1 MKKGFTTIKRLLSL
15 IMVFAMVLTLMPTVA
30 FAAESETRII
40 YLDTGGST
48 LWDQTDAWF
57 TAWVWGSNATAD
69 AWYTLT
75 DVNGTV
81 YRAEIPA
88 DYTNIIFCRMDPSQ
102 TDPSWDNGLWNQTD
116 DLTIDEDN
124 YYTITGWGGADGEWS
139 DDEPTLTIAG
149 TISAAGWDPAS
160 GEKLTDADE
169 DGIYEY
175 TYTNVSA
182 DTYEFKVTDGTLDNS
197 WGNGSG
203 NYTVSVAYSGSTVA
217 IKFNAEKKTITTV
230 VTPPSYGVT
239 FNGTGVT
246 SNGAAKA
253 TAGSD
258 YTATLTAAE
267 GYALPET
274 VTVTVGGTAINT
286 HTFEDGVL
294 TIPAASVTGAI
305 GITAEGVKEQQGV
318 TVYCINS
325 SKWDTVAAYGWI
337 EGGAGTAW
345 PGVVMTKTDKT
356 VNGFDVY
363 SITFDT
369 EYTNIIFNNNNNGSQ
384 TPDLTLENGKYYDV
398 KNGTWYASL
407 SDVPAVDPLATDRY
421 LVGSFN
427 GWSTTANEFKLDAE
441 NSKTGYVSLELAAE
455 TAYEFKVIQEGTWT
469 SCDTS
474 ITGTVSD
481 LAFSSSVSGN
491 VKLTTTIAGIYVFA
505 FNTDTSKLS
514 VTYPAALPAEYD
526 VTFNG
531 TNVTSDGAAKA
542 TAGSDY
548 TATLTA
554 AEGYALPE
562 TITVKCGETDAVH
575 TYNSTTGELKI
586 SAANITGDITITAE
600 GVEEE
605 TESSTI
611 TVYFRND
618 WLWTDVCVYYWDANG
633 NNSWPGQTMTKV
645 DTVATS
651 DGERDVYSATIPANV
666 TGIIFNGIKNDD
678 SSSRDQ
684 TPNIEDAIADGNA
697 YYIYWD
703 GTNNKNAYSTFAYT
717 PSTGGDEGGDNT
729 DPTSYEVTFHFANN
743 QNWSTVNLYT
753 WSADG
758 KNTQLTGGW
767 PGVALQEVDGYYSAT
782 VAYQATTNQGLN
794 FIFNNGSAQTVD
806 LKVEA
811 FEFVDNK
818 AEKWVVLTTQTDGKY
833 NADIL
838 DSADAIVTSP
848 VVDGTSVT
856 FEYKNADAG
865 SVEVRGTMNSWETGA
880 AMTKKNDCGVWTVT
894 LNDLEPGSY
903 EYKFYVDGEWVS
915 DPCNPPATEGGNST
929 FLILDPDAEDTNKV
943 TVNIHFTRA
952 AGYEGWNLWVWSTKL
967 AGHQVDFTGAD
978 ENGAKVA
985 TIEFEDARAH
995 QNISFIPRY
1004 STTANEW
1011 EAQEAT
1017 FTVDLADIVSGT
1029 IDYYVT
1035 AGSSS
1040 GTLVLGTDVVKAV
1053 KLVSAEL
1060 DYDQNTIVITTG
1072 TAIEDPENAFELIE
1086 SEDAEDFT
1094 IADVSANGTT
1104 YTLTLEED
1112 QVLDLVNLYKYQVKF
1127 QNYPYAIGID
1137 SVYASDKFAEE
1148 FTYTGT
1154 DLGATW
1160 SSGSTTFKVWAP
1172 TAEAVSV
1179 KLYAS
1184 GTEGTNDLEGTVEMT
1199 AGVNGTWVVTV
1210 NGDLNGKYYT
1220 YSVTVDGEEVE
1231 AVDPYARTTGVNGN
1245 RGMVI
1250 DLDSTDPADG
1260 WSEITNKPASYTDA
1274 VIYELHVRDFSI
1286 DDSSGVKDEW
1296 RGKFLGLTQTGTKTA
1311 KGTTTGLDYLKDLGI
1326 THVHLL
1332 PVYDYASVD
1341 ETTCSNFNWGY
1352 DPQNYN
1358 TPEGSYSTN
1367 PYDGATR
1374 VKEMKEMVD
1383 TLHEKNIGVIM
1394 DVVYNHVYDADTF
1407 CFNNIVPRY
1416 FSRVNSN
1423 TSGCGNDTASE
1434 REMVRKYI
1442 VESVLYWAKEY
1453 HIDGFRFDLVGLLD
1467 VQTINEI
1474 VTEVHKYRSDI
1485 LFYGEGWD
1493 MDGTNKEPGTV
1504 MAKQGNASQTSGFA
1518 YFSDSMR
1525 NNIGGN
1531 NGSSTGF
1538 ASGAGN
1544 GAAIAADWMAKPW
1557 WTTNPQQ
1564 VVQYASC
1571 HDNFTLIDKLIKST
1585 GASGVTSDII
1595 KMNNLA
1601 AAFYMTAQGI
1611 PFIHAGEEF
1620 LREKVNESGARVEN
1634 SYNASDYVNHLEW
1647 SNLDNTT
1654 YADNVEYYKGLIAF
1668 RAAHPALRYNTAAK
1682 VSDNV
1687 RKITTE
1693 ANLLTYRVDGYGA
1706 SDDDILVIFNANN
1719 SSRTVT
1725 LPDGEWTICI
1735 NGTKAGTASLG
1746 TATGSVSVDAIS
1758 AMVLTKADEGQDATG
1773 DETGGDIPADGYKT
1787 MYFTNT
1793 KGWSAVYAYAWNS
1806 TGALNGAW
1814 PGSPMTYLETND
1826 YGQDIYYVIIP
1837 NSATGLIFNNG
1848 SGTQTGDLTPGV
1860 DGTGYYIDDAGACEV
1875 YKYRDPVTSDGN
1887 ADEYFLV
1894 GYINGADY
1902 VGSDYKFD
1910 ENGQYKV
1917 TFGSDS
1923 YVYVRNGN
1931 GTEEYMTD
1939 GWLGTTTSA
1948 TLYDIKVHTLTQ
1960 DKWDKLIVPGGVE
1973 VTFTLVVNE
1982 DNTVTLRYDAAKDQT
1997 SYSATD
2003 TSGIQNG
2010 VTLHCWNWSFQE
2022 IEKNMAAIAEQG
2034 YTAIQTSPVQPIKET
2049 TTSSSVGDH
2058 WWVYYQ
2064 PVDFVITTDSGNALG
2079 TKSELQSM
2087 IAAAHKYGI
2096 KVIVDVV
2103 ANHLANE
2110 TGNNLSPVI
2119 PAEIRE
2125 NTEYW
2130 HDITTN
2136 ITSWSDREDMTQHCM
2151 GGLPDLNTANDDIQN
2166 YVLTFLKECIDAGV
2180 DGFRFDAAKSIET
2193 PEDDSSFASDFW
2205 STVVGGAEEYAK
2217 DKSKDVYSYGEILDD
2232 PAIKISAYT
2241 KYMAVTDNSWG
2252 NTLRGNI
2259 AGGTAAMA
2267 AGYNKAASA
2276 SQLVLWAE
2284 SHDTYADGSSSGV
2297 TEANINKTWALVAAR
2312 ANAMGLYLAR
2322 PENTTQLLGVGSET
2336 AWANPE
2342 VKAVNVFHNA
2352 FHGTSEVVSNEG
2364 NISYVERGTTGAVLV
2379 NAQGTT
2385 ASVSVTAKAMTD
2397 GTYTDQI
2404 TGNAFTVADGKIT
2417 GEIGSTGI
2425 AVIYNPVEPEAKHTI
2440 TVAETTGGTVEVSNE
2455 TPVTGETVIITVA
2468 ADAGKMID
2476 TITVTDAKGEQ
2487 VEVTETGDGTY
2498 TYVQPDSDVKVAVT
2512 FKDKAPSTGTK
2523 HTVTIKK
2530 TADGKV
2536 RVSSKTPV
2544 TGETVTI
2551 TVMPNRGKVAD
2562 KVTVTDQDGKTVT
2575 VTNNG
2580 DGTYTYVQPDSD
2592 VTVAVIFKDKAPFN
2606 DRKHTVTVKN
2616 TTGGTVEVSD
2626 KTPETGD
2633 TVIITVTPNTGRV
2646 VKKVIVTDENGKAV
2660 AVTDK
2665 GNGTY
2670 TFVQPDSNVTVK
2682 VTFKLSFKSNS
2693 DSPLTGDN
2701 SRIQLWSGVGLVSLL
2716 LLFALLIGKRK
2727 KFAKK

>member
-30 FAAESETRII
+30 FAANEEEEEISLYFIPNDWES
-40 YLDTGGST
+40 D
-48 LWDQTDAWF
+48 DAWF
-57 TAWVWGSNATAD
+57 AAYFFGGTNDPTWVELEYSDKDGCYAGS
-69 AWYTLT
+69 
-75 DVNGTV
+75 
-81 YRAEIPA
+81 IPEG
-88 DYTNIIFCRMDPSQ
+88 DYANVIFCRMNPANTALDW
-102 TDPSWDNGLWNQTD
+102 TNKWNQTA
-116 DLTIDEDN
+116 DLILPTDGKN
-124 YYTITGWGGADGEWS
+124 CYTVKSSEWDGSGNESNWS
-139 DDEPTLTIAG
+139 TWYIIAG
-149 TISAAGWDPAS
+149 EPAAVFGTEWDIENTDNTMSKNAETGLFEKVYANVAAGEIS
-160 GEKLTDADE
+160 
-169 DGIYEY
+169 
-175 TYTNVSA
+175 
-182 DTYEFKVTDGTLDNS
+182 FKVTDGTWNNS
-197 WGNGSG
+197 WGNGSD
-203 NYTVSVAYSGSTVA
+203 NYTVSVPYSDSTVT
-217 IKFNAEKKTITTV
+217 IKFNAAEKKITTV

-258 YTATLTAAE
+258 YTATLTAAG
-267 GYALPET
+267 GYTLPET
-274 VTVTVGGTAINT
+274 VTVTVGGTTIIEGYT
-286 HTFEDGVL
+286 YKDGVL
-294 TIPAASVTGAI
+294 TIS
-305 GITAEGVKEQQGV
+305 
-318 TVYCINS
+318 
-325 SKWDTVAAYGWI
+325 
-337 EGGAGTAW
+337 GT
-345 PGVVMTKTDKT
+345 
-356 VNGFDVY
+356 
-363 SITFDT
+363 S
-369 EYTNIIFNNNNNGSQ
+369 
-384 TPDLTLENGKYYDV
+384 
-398 KNGTWYASL
+398 
-407 SDVPAVDPLATDRY
+407 
-421 LVGSFN
+421 
-427 GWSTTANEFKLDAE
+427 
-441 NSKTGYVSLELAAE
+441 
-455 TAYEFKVIQEGTWT
+455 
-469 SCDTS
+469 
-474 ITGTVSD
+474 
-481 LAFSSSVSGN
+481 
-491 VKLTTTIAGIYVFA
+491 
-505 FNTDTSKLS
+505 
-514 VTYPAALPAEYD
+514 
-526 VTFNG
+526 
-531 TNVTSDGAAKA
+531 
-542 TAGSDY
+542 
-548 TATLTA
+548 
-554 AEGYALPE
+554 
-562 TITVKCGETDAVH
+562 
-575 TYNSTTGELKI
+575 
-586 SAANITGDITITAE
+586 ITGDITITAE

-618 WLWTDVCVYYWDANG
+618 WLWTDVCIHYWGSSNAADTTWPGMGMTYVEADENG
-633 NNSWPGQTMTKV
+633 N
-645 DTVATS
+645 DI
-651 DGERDVYSATIPANV
+651 YSAEIPADV
-666 TGIIFNGIKNDD
+666 TGIIFNGLKDD
-678 SSSRDQ
+678 GSGNRDQ
-684 TPNIEDAIADGNA
+684 SPNIETGIADGNA
-697 YYIYWD
+697 YYMHWDNGNQCSTFDYTPSGGDEGDDTDPTEYTVTFNGTNVTSNGAAKATAGSDYTATLTAAGGYTLPGTVTVTVGGTTIIEGYTYKDGVLTISGTSITGDITITAEGVEEETESSTITVYFRNDWLWTDVCIHYWGSSNAADTTWPGMGMTYVEADENGNDIYSAEIPADVTGIIFDGLKDDGSGNRDQSPDIVTGIADGNAYYMHWD
-703 GTNNKNAYSTFAYT
+703 GENKCSTFDYT

-729 DPTSYEVTFHFANN
+729 DPTNYEVTIHFANN

-811 FEFVDNK
+811 SEFVDNK

-856 FEYKNADAG
+856 FAYKNADAG
-865 SVEVRGTMNSWETGA
+865 SVEVRGTMNSWDSGA
-880 AMTKKNDCGVWTVT
+880 LMTKKNDCGVWTVT
-894 LNDLEPGSY
+894 LSDLEPGSY

-967 AGHQVDFTGAD
+967 AGHQVDFTGTD
-978 ENGAKVA
+978 ENGAMVA

-1086 SEDAEDFT
+1086 REDAENFT

-1179 KLYAS
+1179 NLYTS
-1184 GTEGTNDLEGTVEMT
+1184 GTEGTNDLEDTVEMT
-1199 AGVNGTWVVTV
+1199 AGENGTWVVTV

-1531 NGSSTGF
+1531 NGNSTGF
-1538 ASGAGN
+1538 ASGAGD

-1706 SDDDILVIFNANN
+1706 SDDDILVIFNAN
-1719 SSRTVT
+1719 SSAKTVT

-1793 KGWSAVYAYAWNS
+1793 KGWSAVYAYVWNS

-2079 TKSELQSM
+2079 TKSDLERM

-2110 TGNNLSPVI
+2110 TGNNLSSEI
-2119 PAEIRE
+2119 PEYLLE
-2125 NTEYW
+2125 NVYW

-2151 GGLPDLNTANDDIQN
+2151 GGLPDLNTANDDIQS
-2166 YVLTFLKECIDAGV
+2166 YVLNFLKECIDAGV

-2487 VEVTETGDGTY
+2487 VEVTETGDGTH

-2512 FKDKAPSTGTK
+2512 FKDKAPSTGTE

-2551 TVMPNRGKVAD
+2551 TVTSNRGKVAD

-2716 LLFALLIGKRK
+2716 LLVALLIGKRK